1 MRLIPSDPDVETI
14 VGRIADGSIDLQP
27 DFQRG
32 SVWSRPKQRLLVDS
46 ILRGWYVPP
55 VHVVRT
61 DEDNQIVL
69 DGQQRLRSIY
79 EFVQRRFT
87 VDGLAEPLADDI
99 QRLDGLFYD
108 QLPQQVRR
116 RFDRFTVRVFEVVD
130 YVTEEPYE
138 LFYRLNQPTP
148 LTSAEKRN
156 AFFGPARAQ
165 VRDLTSYAQEA
176 GMTQDRLG
184 FSNARLA
191 YEDVIARFVWTLETA
206 SLEEK
211 VTANRVT
218 ERYREPKPFD
228 EDTVMLARET
238 IKRFVSSPSLGRP
251 DMRLNRAMLHSWLC
265 FVARGLIADED
276 LQPLDS
282 FVPDVEIGR
291 VGAKG
296 GSELG
301 TGSTRART
309 EYSIAYAV
317 LNDRATSRVND
328 VSSVLLRDC
337 ILWALFCRWHDCR
350 FDIASRF
357 AKHIAT
363 ASSVREAEAGL
374 LSMSGDTGWSS
385 LR

>member
-1 MRLIPSDPDVETI
+1 LIPSDPDVETI

-32 SVWSRPKQRLLVDS
+32 SVWSRPKQRLLIDS

-61 DEDNQIVL
+61 SDDTQVVL

-79 EFVQRRFT
+79 EFCEQRFT
-87 VDGLAEPLADDI
+87 VDGKAEPFSTDI
-99 QRLDGLFYD
+99 ELLDGLYYKE
-108 QLPQQVRR
+108 LPQQIRR

-130 YVTEEPYE
+130 YSTEEPWE

-148 LTSAEKRN
+148 LTAAEKRN

-165 VRDLTSYAQEA
+165 IRELASFAEDV
-176 GMTQDRLG
+176 GMTHERLG

-191 YEDVIARFVWTLETA
+191 YEDVIARFVWTLEIGT
-206 SLEEK
+206 LDEK

-218 ERYREPKPFD
+218 ERYREPRSFD
-228 EDTVMLARET
+228 DVTMALARDT
-238 IKRFVSSPSLGRP
+238 LLRFLGLPSLARP

-265 FVARGLIADED
+265 FVARGLLANQT
-276 LQPLDS
+276 LGALDS

-291 VGAKG
+291 LSIKGASEFGDRPTKDA
-296 GSELG
+296 GSYTL
-301 TGSTRART
+301 
-309 EYSIAYAV
+309 AYGI

-328 VSSVLLRDC
+328 VSSVLLRDSV
-337 ILWALFCRWHDCR
+337 LWSLYCLWQDCQ
-350 FDIASRF
+350 FDAPQQFIEVLLANSP
-357 AKHIAT
+357 
-363 ASSVREAEAGL
+363 VGDAEYRL
-374 LSMSGDTGWSS
+374 LSIIGDTHWSS